1 MKQSVHLVSALMLS
15 ALALSIGG
23 VAQAADQKYVLKL
36 AHADSVDT
44 SISRKAVMAE
54 VFAKEVKAKSN
65 GRIDVQVFGAGTIG
79 SERDYVEGVKNG
91 FIQAGLASGAMAN
104 FYPPSMVTDIPYL
117 FPSEAVADRVMD
129 GPFGQKLSADFQA
142 TTGMY
147 NLCFGEVG
155 FRHFTSGKTP
165 IHSPKDLAGLKI
177 RVQETPVYITE
188 MKSLGAQPTPI
199 AFAEVYTA
207 MQTGVVDGHENV
219 IPSIIFAKL
228 YEVQK
233 NVTLDGHNYGV
244 DWFVLSDKFWKS
256 LPPDLQK
263 VVQDA
268 GKTACTE
275 ERRVN
280 RRFTADGINTLKD
293 KGVTVYTPTAAE
305 IAQFKA
311 ATQQPVVDWLKT
323 KIDPKWIDEVQA
335 AVSRLSSSLHAW

>member
-1 MKQSVHLVSALMLS
+1 MKQSLKLLSTAVVS
-15 ALALSIGG
+15 ALALSM
-23 VAQAADQKYVLKL
+23 AATAHAADQKFVLKL
-36 AHADSVDT
+36 AHADSVDM
-44 SISRKAVMAE
+44 SVSRKAVMAD

-65 GRIDVQVFGAGTIG
+65 GRIDVQVFGAGTLG
-79 SERDYVEGVKNG
+79 GERDYVEGVKNG
-91 FIQAGLASGAMAN
+91 FIQAGLASGVMAN

-142 TTGMY
+142 ATEMH

-165 IHSPKDLAGLKI
+165 IHSPKDLAGMKI
-177 RVQETPVYITE
+177 RVQETPIYITE

-199 AFAEVYTA
+199 AFPEVYTA

-233 NVTLDGHNYGV
+233 HVTLDGHNYGV

-268 GKTACTE
+268 GKVACAE

-280 RRFTADGINTLKD
+280 RRFTADGIKTLKE

-305 IAQFKA
+305 IAQFKN

-323 KIDPKWIDEVQA
+323 KIDPKWIDGVQA
-335 AVSRLSSSLHAW
+335 AVKDAESKQ

>member
-1 MKQSVHLVSALMLS
+1 MKQSLKLVSTMVLS
-15 ALALSIGG
+15 AFLFSAGAS
-23 VAQAADQKYVLKL
+23 AQTAEKKIVLKL
-36 AHADSVDT
+36 AHGDSVDMT
-44 SISRKAVMAE
+44 LSRKAVMAD

-65 GRIDVQVFGAGTIG
+65 GRIEVQVFGAGTLG
-79 SERDYVEGVKNG
+79 GERDFVEGVKNG
-91 FIQAGLASGAMAN
+91 FIQAGFASGVMAN
-104 FYPPSMVTDIPYL
+104 FYPNAMVTDIPYL

-129 GPFGQKLSADFQA
+129 GPYGQKLSADFLA
-142 TTGMY
+142 STGMR

-155 FRHFTSGKTP
+155 FRHFTTGKTP
-165 IHSPKDLAGLKI
+165 VHSPKDLVGMKI
-177 RVQETPVYITE
+177 RVQETPLYITE
-188 MKSLGAQPTPI
+188 MKALGAQPTPI
-199 AFAEVYTA
+199 AFTEVYTA

-244 DWFVLSDKFWKS
+244 DWFVMGDKFFKS

-268 GKTACTE
+268 GKLACSE

-280 RRFTADGINTLKD
+280 RVFTSDGVKTLTE

-305 IAQFKA
+305 LAEFRA
-311 ATQQPVVDWLKT
+311 ATQQPVTDWLKT
-323 KIDPKWIDEVQA
+323 KVDQKWIDGIQA
-335 AVSRLSSSLHAW
+335 AVKDAEAKK